1 MKTFIKLFFSSFIL
15 LFIVV
20 SSGAVHA
27 GKPRY
32 TFKVASLAPEGSV
45 WAKRFRD
52 FANEVTEKS
61 GGEIGFKIY
70 AGGVMGDDRAMYRKM
85 RVGQINGGG
94 FTMTGIAE
102 VVPDFGFWEFPF
114 SLIPMKRLTN

>member
-1 MKTFIKLFFSSFIL
+1 MKTLIKIFSCSFIL

-27 GKPRY
+27 GKSRY

-45 WAKRFRD
+45 WAKRFRN

-70 AGGVMGDDRAMYRKM
+70 AGGVMESKQTARTFATLDRTR
-85 RVGQINGGG
+85 RVFVRGS
-94 FTMTGIAE
+94 
-102 VVPDFGFWEFPF
+102 P
-114 SLIPMKRLTN
+114 